1 MHPSFAEALI
11 GNDNAENNLEI
22 FRPLIVVHEGFNACR
37 TSGHGRTSRR
47 PAE

>member
-22 FRPLIVVHEGFNACR
+22 FRPLIVVHRHFDELGDLVPGQIA
-37 TSGHGRTSRR
+37 GV
-47 PAE
+47 